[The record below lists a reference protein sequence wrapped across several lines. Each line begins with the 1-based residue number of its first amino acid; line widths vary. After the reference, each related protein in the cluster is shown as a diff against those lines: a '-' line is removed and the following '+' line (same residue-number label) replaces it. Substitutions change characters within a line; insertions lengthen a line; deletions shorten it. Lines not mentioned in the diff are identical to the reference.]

1 MEPVASV
8 VDKIKGVAK
17 SGQDFVD
24 GLLLRRKNSSRRN
37 PIEILKRL
45 QRESFSDLMK
55 LRDRQDKVERVLS
68 FYKTYKGSPFQ
79 ETSTIVRGE
88 VDASGAIMMLG
99 DIDQEHCDAAGRA
112 GIKTGISSRLSFQ
125 TIVRQKDSLLA
136 EFVASQI
143 GVVDIGGVSEGA
155 LTLAKVSYTA
165 NVNDWFSAIAIPVG
179 AQFRDLDMTA
189 NSSNQVILPQLS
201 PNLLSKFIDLLISWQ
216 KHGVT
221 DLSSVGPPLLNQHND
236 AAIGIT
242 VRKSNVI
249 AMMAQS
255 VSGLRKQPFFDGI
268 GRDFG
273 TFGQIVCQ
281 LPKGIKFSLMG
292 LQQVTTS
299 SNGHRNL
306 GALAIPVGFLKH
318 DKSPETSSQDSA
330 QPVGAGSLDITSR
343 AGYVALKLELE
354 LDEST
359 RIGGW
364 IEMKNSNPRH
374 LQWAVNAFDDAEDEF
389 GWGLS
394 LGGVFEGRSNHGC
407 LQAESYVKL
416 NIGKKFCLKPGI
428 TYSRDG
434 NAKIL
439 ALMLRSNWSF

>member
-24 GLLLRRKNSSRRN
+24 GLLRRRENSSRRN

-45 QRESFSDLMK
+45 QREAFSDLMK

-68 FYKTYKGSPFQ
+68 FYKTFKGSPFQ
-79 ETSTIVRGE
+79 ENSTLVRGE
-88 VDASGAIMMLG
+88 VDASGAILMVG
-99 DIDQEHCDAAGRA
+99 DIDQQHCDAVGRA
-112 GIKTGISSRLSFQ
+112 GIKTGISSRLTFE

-136 EFVASQI
+136 EFVAGQK
-143 GVVDIGGVSEGA
+143 GVVEIGGVSEGA

-165 NVNDWFSAIAIPVG
+165 NVNDWFSAIVIPVG

-189 NSSNQVILPQLS
+189 NSSNQELLLQLS
-201 PNLLSKFIDLLISWQ
+201 PNLFSKLIEVLISWQ
-216 KHGVT
+216 RHGVT

-236 AAIGIT
+236 AAIGVS

-255 VSGLRKQPFFDGI
+255 VSGLRRQPFFDGI
-268 GRDFG
+268 GHDFG

-292 LQQVTTS
+292 LQQVAKS
-299 SNGHRNL
+299 SSHRSNL

-318 DKSPETSSQDSA
+318 HESPEISFQDSA
-330 QPVGAGSLDITSR
+330 LPVEASSQEITSR
-343 AGYVALKLELE
+343 TGYIALKLESE

-364 IEMKNSNPRH
+364 IEMKNSNPKH
-374 LQWAVNAFDDAEDEF
+374 LQWALNAFDDAEDEF
-389 GWGLS
+389 GWGLCLS
-394 LGGVFEGRSNHGC
+394 GVFVDPTSHGR

>member
-1 MEPVASV
+1 MEPAASI

-17 SGQDFVD
+17 SGQEFVD

-79 ETSTIVRGE
+79 ETSTLVRGE

-125 TIVRQKDSLLA
+125 TIVRQKDSILA

-189 NSSNQVILPQLS
+189 NSSNQ
-201 PNLLSKFIDLLISWQ
+201 

-268 GRDFG
+268 GRGFG

-281 LPKGIKFSLMG
+281 LPKGLKLSLMS

-299 SNGHRNL
+299 SNDHSNL

-318 DKSPETSSQDSA
+318 DKSPETSFQDSA
-330 QPVGAGSLDITSR
+330 QPMGASSLDITSR
-343 AGYVALKLELE
+343 TGYVALKLESE

-364 IEMKNSNPRH
+364 IEMTNSNPRH

-394 LGGVFEGRSNHGC
+394 LGGVFEGPTSHGR

>member
-1 MEPVASV
+1 MEPAASI

-79 ETSTIVRGE
+79 ETSTLVRGE

-125 TIVRQKDSLLA
+125 TIVRQKDSILA

-189 NSSNQVILPQLS
+189 NPSN
-201 PNLLSKFIDLLISWQ
+201 Q

-255 VSGLRKQPFFDGI
+255 VSGLRKQPLFDGI
-268 GRDFG
+268 GRGFG

-281 LPKGIKFSLMG
+281 LPKR
-292 LQQVTTS
+292 T
-299 SNGHRNL
+299 
-306 GALAIPVGFLKH
+306 
-318 DKSPETSSQDSA
+318 
-330 QPVGAGSLDITSR
+330 
-343 AGYVALKLELE
+343 
-354 LDEST
+354 
-359 RIGGW
+359 
-364 IEMKNSNPRH
+364 
-374 LQWAVNAFDDAEDEF
+374 
-389 GWGLS
+389 
-394 LGGVFEGRSNHGC
+394 
-407 LQAESYVKL
+407 
-416 NIGKKFCLKPGI
+416 
-428 TYSRDG
+428 
-434 NAKIL
+434 KIL
-439 ALMLRSNWSF
+439 TYGSAASHYII

>member
-1 MEPVASV
+1 MKMEPVASV

-24 GLLLRRKNSSRRN
+24 GLLRRRENSSRRN

-45 QRESFSDLMK
+45 QREAFSDLMK

-68 FYKTYKGSPFQ
+68 FYKTFKGSPFQ
-79 ETSTIVRGE
+79 ENGTLVRGE
-88 VDASGAIMMLG
+88 VDASGAILMVG
-99 DIDQEHCDAAGRA
+99 DIDQEHCDAVGRA
-112 GIKTGISSRLSFQ
+112 GIKTGISSRLSFE

-136 EFVASQI
+136 EFVASQKG
-143 GVVDIGGVSEGA
+143 GVEIGGVSEGA

-165 NVNDWFSAIAIPVG
+165 NVNDWFSAIVIPVG

-189 NSSNQVILPQLS
+189 NSSNQR
-201 PNLLSKFIDLLISWQ
+201 
-216 KHGVT
+216 HGVT

-236 AAIGIT
+236 AAIGLT

-255 VSGLRKQPFFDGI
+255 VSGLRRKPFFDGI
-268 GRDFG
+268 GHDFG

-292 LQQVTTS
+292 LQQVAKS
-299 SNGHRNL
+299 SSHHSNL

-318 DKSPETSSQDSA
+318 PESPEISLQDSA
-330 QPVGAGSLDITSR
+330 LPVGASSQEITSR
-343 AGYVALKLELE
+343 TGYIALKLESE

-364 IEMKNSNPRH
+364 IEMKNSNPKH
-374 LQWAVNAFDDAEDEF
+374 LQWAINAFDDAEDEF
-389 GWGLS
+389 GWGLCLS
-394 LGGVFEGRSNHGC
+394 GVFVDPTSHGR

>member
-1 MEPVASV
+1 M
-8 VDKIKGVAK
+8 
-17 SGQDFVD
+17 
-24 GLLLRRKNSSRRN
+24 
-37 PIEILKRL
+37 
-45 QRESFSDLMK
+45 
-55 LRDRQDKVERVLS
+55 
-68 FYKTYKGSPFQ
+68 
-79 ETSTIVRGE
+79 
-88 VDASGAIMMLG
+88 
-99 DIDQEHCDAAGRA
+99 
-112 GIKTGISSRLSFQ
+112 
-125 TIVRQKDSLLA
+125 
-136 EFVASQI
+136 
-143 GVVDIGGVSEGA
+143 
-155 LTLAKVSYTA
+155 
-165 NVNDWFSAIAIPVG
+165 
-179 AQFRDLDMTA
+179 
-189 NSSNQVILPQLS
+189 QLS
-201 PNLLSKFIDLLISWQ
+201 PNLLSKFIELLISWQ

-236 AAIGIT
+236 VAIGIT

-268 GRDFG
+268 GRGFG

-281 LPKGIKFSLMG
+281 LPKGLKFSLMG

-299 SNGHRNL
+299 SNDHSNL

-318 DKSPETSSQDSA
+318 DKSPETSFQDSA
-330 QPVGAGSLDITSR
+330 QPMGASSLDITSR
-343 AGYVALKLELE
+343 TGYVALKLESE

-364 IEMKNSNPRH
+364 IEMKNSNPRY

-394 LGGVFEGRSNHGC
+394 LGGVFEGPTNHGR

>member
-17 SGQDFVD
+17 SGQDLVD
-24 GLLLRRKNSSRRN
+24 CLLRRRENSSRRN

-45 QRESFSDLMK
+45 QRETFSDLMK
-55 LRDRQDKVERVLS
+55 LRDRQDKVERVIS
-68 FYKTYKGSPFQ
+68 FYKTSKGGPFQ
-79 ETSTIVRGE
+79 ETSTLVRGE
-88 VDASGAIMMLG
+88 VDASGAILMVG
-99 DIDQEHCDAAGRA
+99 GTDQEHIDAVGRA
-112 GIKTGISSRLSFQ
+112 GVKTGISSRLSFE
-125 TIVRQKDSLLA
+125 TIIRQKDTLLA
-136 EFVASQI
+136 EFVAFQK
-143 GVVDIGGVSEGA
+143 GLVDIGDVSEGA

-189 NSSNQVILPQLS
+189 TSSNQG
-201 PNLLSKFIDLLISWQ
+201 
-216 KHGVT
+216 HGVT
-221 DLSSVGPPLLNQHND
+221 DLSSVGPPLLNQQTD
-236 AAIGIT
+236 SAIGLK

-255 VSGLRKQPFFDGI
+255 FSGLRRHPFSDEI
-268 GRDFG
+268 VHCFG

-281 LPKGIKFSLMG
+281 FPKGIKFSLMG
-292 LQQVTTS
+292 LQQVAKS
-299 SNGHRNL
+299 SSHCINL
-306 GALAIPVGFLKH
+306 GALAIPVSFSKDH
-318 DKSPETSSQDSA
+318 ESPETSVQDSA
-330 QPVGAGSLDITSR
+330 LSVGATSHEITSR
-343 AGYVALKLELE
+343 TGSIALKLESE

-364 IEMKNSNPRH
+364 IQMKNANPKH

-394 LGGVFEGRSNHGC
+394 FSGIVGCPSNHGR

-428 TYSRDG
+428 AYAVDG
-434 NAKIL
+434 NAKIFGL
-439 ALMLRSNWSF
+439 ILRSNWSF

>member
-1 MEPVASV
+1 MEPAASI

-79 ETSTIVRGE
+79 ETSTLVRGE

-125 TIVRQKDSLLA
+125 TIVRQKDSILA

-165 NVNDWFSAIAIPVG
+165 NVNDWLSAIAIPVG

-189 NSSNQVILPQLS
+189 NSSNQ
-201 PNLLSKFIDLLISWQ
+201 

-221 DLSSVGPPLLNQHND
+221 DLSSVGPPVLNQHND

-255 VSGLRKQPFFDGI
+255 VSGLRKQPLFDGI
-268 GRDFG
+268 GRGFG

-281 LPKGIKFSLMG
+281 LPKRIKLSLMG

-299 SNGHRNL
+299 SNDHSNL

-318 DKSPETSSQDSA
+318 DKSPETSFQDSA
-330 QPVGAGSLDITSR
+330 QPVGASSLDITSR
-343 AGYVALKLELE
+343 TGYVALKLESE

-364 IEMKNSNPRH
+364 IEMKTSNPRH
-374 LQWAVNAFDDAEDEF
+374 LQWAINAFDDAEDEF

-394 LGGVFEGRSNHGC
+394 LGGVFEGPTNHGR

-434 NAKIL
+434 NAKLL

>member
-1 MEPVASV
+1 MEPAASI

-79 ETSTIVRGE
+79 ETSTLVRGE

-125 TIVRQKDSLLA
+125 TIVRQKDSILA

-189 NSSNQVILPQLS
+189 NPSN
-201 PNLLSKFIDLLISWQ
+201 Q

-255 VSGLRKQPFFDGI
+255 VSGLRKQPLFDGI
-268 GRDFG
+268 GRGFG

-281 LPKGIKFSLMG
+281 LPKGLKFSLMG

-299 SNGHRNL
+299 SNDHSNL

-318 DKSPETSSQDSA
+318 DKSPETSFQDSA
-330 QPVGAGSLDITSR
+330 QPVGASSLDITSR
-343 AGYVALKLELE
+343 TGYVALKLESE

-394 LGGVFEGRSNHGC
+394 LGGVFEGPTNHGR

-434 NAKIL
+434 NAKLL

>member
-1 MEPVASV
+1 MEPAASI

-79 ETSTIVRGE
+79 ETSTLVRGE

-125 TIVRQKDSLLA
+125 TIVRQKDSILA

-189 NSSNQVILPQLS
+189 NSSNQ
-201 PNLLSKFIDLLISWQ
+201 

-255 VSGLRKQPFFDGI
+255 VSGLRKQPLFDGI
-268 GRDFG
+268 GRGFG

-281 LPKGIKFSLMG
+281 LPKGLKFSLMG

-299 SNGHRNL
+299 SNDHSNL

-318 DKSPETSSQDSA
+318 DKSPETSFQDSA
-330 QPVGAGSLDITSR
+330 QPVGASSLDITSR
-343 AGYVALKLELE
+343 TGYVALKLESE

-394 LGGVFEGRSNHGC
+394 LGGVFEGRTNHGR

-434 NAKIL
+434 NAKLL